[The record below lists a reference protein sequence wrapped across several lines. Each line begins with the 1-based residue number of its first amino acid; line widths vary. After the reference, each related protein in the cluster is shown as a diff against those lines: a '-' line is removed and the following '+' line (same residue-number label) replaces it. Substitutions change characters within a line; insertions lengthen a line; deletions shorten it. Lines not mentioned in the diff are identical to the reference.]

1 MLPLAVDLWAAS
13 KAIKSTS
20 LFVNTCLSCLP
31 SSRFTLF
38 LFTYWS
44 SCVVVVVY
52 TVQYLPD
59 VVDEAAIAA
68 SHILQVGPHTN

>member
-1 MLPLAVDLWAAS
+1 M
-13 KAIKSTS
+13 
-20 LFVNTCLSCLP
+20 
-31 SSRFTLF
+31 LF

-44 SCVVVVVY
+44 SYVVVVVY

-68 SHILQVGPHTN
+68 SHILQVGPHTNSEDLKKQCNKINFFMVKKRRVFKVTWVFM

>member
-1 MLPLAVDLWAAS
+1 
-13 KAIKSTS
+13 
-20 LFVNTCLSCLP
+20 
-31 SSRFTLF
+31 

-44 SCVVVVVY
+44 SCVVVVVVVY

-68 SHILQVGPHTN
+68 PHILQVGPHTNSEDLNKQCNKINFFMVKKRRVLKVTWVFM